1 MRVKWTRRA
10 LREQDE
16 AFEWI
21 VTENPKAAGEVI
33 DRMRAATRLLADNPR
48 IGRPGRITGTREL
61 VIARTPYVVVYRI
74 GPEQVDILAV
84 FHHARNWPGRL

>member
-33 DRMRAATRLLADNPR
+33 ERVHVATRLLADQPR
-48 IGRPGRITGTREL
+48 MGRPGRIAGTREL

-74 GPEQVDILAV
+74 AAGNLDILAV
-84 FHHARNWPGRL
+84 IHHARNWSGSF

>member
-21 VTENPKAAGEVI
+21 VTENPIAAREVI
-33 DRMRAATRLLADNPR
+33 DRMHSVMRLLVDNPR
-48 IGRPGRITGTREL
+48 LGRPGRIDEIREL
-61 VIARTPYVVVYRI
+61 VVTRTPYLVVYRL
-74 GPEQVDILAV
+74 GAQQVEILAV
-84 FHHARNWPGRL
+84 IHHAREWPVRL

>member
-33 DRMRAATRLLADNPR
+33 DRMRSATRLLADNPR
-48 IGRPGRITGTREL
+48 MGRPGRIAHTREM
-61 VIARTPYVVVYRI
+61 VITRTPYVVVYRI
-74 GPEQVDILAV
+74 GAAQVEILAV
-84 FHHARNWPGRL
+84 IHHVRDWPASL

>member
-33 DRMRAATRLLADNPR
+33 DRMRAATRLLADNPGM
-48 IGRPGRITGTREL
+48 GRPGRIAGTRDL
-61 VIARTPYVVVYRI
+61 VITRTPYVVVYRI

-84 FHHARNWPGRL
+84 FHHARDWPGRL

>member
-10 LREQDE
+10 LRDQDE
-16 AFEWI
+16 AFDRI

-48 IGRPGRITGTREL
+48 MGRPGRIARTREF
-61 VIARTPYVVVYRI
+61 VVTRTPYVVVYRI
-74 GPEQVDILAV
+74 GAEQVEILAV
-84 FHHARNWPGRL
+84 IHHARDWPGRL